1 MRWWVDEWMTGLDG
15 ELGNGQTASQV
26 GCINSSSELNRA
38 GALWVVT
45 SLYHVQPLIH
55 IHNNRT
61 LSL

>member
-1 MRWWVDEWMTGLDG
+1 MTGLDG